1 MLWKEK
7 YYPQLQEAAKLLR
20 ENEAVAFPTETVYG
34 LGANAMDD
42 EAIAKI
48 FEAKGRPSDNPLIVH
63 IGTKSQLD
71 GIVKEIPPVAEK
83 LMAHFG
89 QDH

>member
-1 MLWKEK
+1 M
-7 YYPQLQEAAKLLR
+7 
-20 ENEAVAFPTETVYG
+20 AFPTETVYG

-83 LMAHFG
+83 LMAHFWPG
-89 QDH
+89 PINNYFAEKRRDFREGDGRT